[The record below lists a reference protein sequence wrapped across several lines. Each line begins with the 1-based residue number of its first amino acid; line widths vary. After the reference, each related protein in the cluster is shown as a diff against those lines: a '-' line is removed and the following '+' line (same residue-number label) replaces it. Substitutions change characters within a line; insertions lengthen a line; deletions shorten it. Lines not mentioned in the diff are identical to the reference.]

1 LGLVLVKVLVTGASG
16 FIAGYCISEL
26 VEHGYEVR
34 GTVRDP
40 GKAAAAGR
48 AEIAELVPANLD
60 ADDGWAEAVAG
71 CDYVLH
77 VASPFPL
84 EDPADENELI
94 QPAVQGTLRVLRA
107 CAESGTV
114 KRVVLTSSVAAVN
127 AGHPGTAGSR
137 VLTEEDWSDL
147 DASDAYQKSKTLA
160 ERAAWDFV
168 AGDRRFELAVV
179 NPGMVLGPVRDG
191 VTSTSHEPVRRL
203 LARDLPGVPK
213 LGFSTVD
220 VRDLAVA
227 HRLAMELP
235 EAAGQRY
242 ICAGEHLWMRDM
254 AAILS
259 AKYRV
264 PTRPVPY
271 WALWVLGRFDG
282 EIRSLLPLIGKREMV
297 SADKARREL
306 GWEMRPV
313 SESLFDTAASIT
325 DEESGS
331 KGLTTQAV

>member
-1 LGLVLVKVLVTGASG
+1 MPSKVLVTGASG

-26 VEHGYEVR
+26 VGHGYEVR

-40 GKAAAAGR
+40 KKAAGR
-48 AEIAELVPANLD
+48 AAVAELVAANLD
-60 ADDGWAEAVAG
+60 SDEGWAEAVSG

-84 EDPADENELI
+84 EDPADEDELI
-94 QPAVQGTLRVLRA
+94 RPAVDGTLRVLRA
-107 CAESGTV
+107 AAASGTV
-114 KRVVLTSSVAAVN
+114 KRVVLTSSVAAIS
-127 AGHPGTAGSR
+127 AGHPGRADSP

-147 DASDAYQKSKTLA
+147 EASDDAYSKSKTLA

-168 AGDRRFELAVV
+168 RQDGRVELTVV
-179 NPGMVLGPVRDG
+179 NPGLVLGPVRDG

-203 LARDLPGVPK
+203 LAREMPGVPR
-213 LGFSTVD
+213 LGWSTVD

-242 ICAGEHLWMRDM
+242 ICAGENLWMLDM
-254 AAILS
+254 ARILS
-259 AKYRV
+259 ARYRV

-282 EIRSLLPLIGKREMV
+282 EIRSLLSSIGKRELV

-306 GWEMRPV
+306 GFQMRPV
-313 SESLFDTAASIT
+313 SESLLDTAASLT
-325 DEESGS
+325 DLQSGRTESA
-331 KGLTTQAV
+331 TAAA